1 MHVSS
6 FTYLAIS
13 VGDADDFDDDDE
25 DHDYCHSLKPIFL
38 GIKALTCI
46 MT

>member
-6 FTYLAIS
+6 FTYLATS
-13 VGDADDFDDDDE
+13 VGDPDDFDDDD
-25 DHDYCHSLKPIFL
+25 HDDCHSLKPIFL

-46 MT
+46 TT